1 MPNAGQYGVNIGQGA
16 ASGAGLGASFG
27 PWGAVIGGGV
37 GALGGALSTLLSSSD
52 EAKQRKKALEAY
64 RQQTREQRE
73 KYIAQSYE
81 PYNVESFPSLA
92 AEEEDFNA
100 RMPVEQAPNY
110 GQLAQSAMSLGSTVG
125 GLSRQSA
132 AQSKLDE
139 LIQSRKNGAAQAQG
153 MPWGGYASDPWSM
166 Y

>member
-1 MPNAGQYGVNIGQGA
+1 
-16 ASGAGLGASFG
+16 
-27 PWGAVIGGGV
+27 
-37 GALGGALSTLLSSSD
+37 
-52 EAKQRKKALEAY
+52 
-64 RQQTREQRE
+64 
-73 KYIAQSYE
+73 
-81 PYNVESFPSLA
+81 
-92 AEEEDFNA
+92 
-100 RMPVEQAPNY
+100 
-110 GQLAQSAMSLGSTVG
+110 MSLGSTVG

>member
-1 MPNAGQYGVNIGQGA
+1 M
-16 ASGAGLGASFG
+16 
-27 PWGAVIGGGV
+27 
-37 GALGGALSTLLSSSD
+37 
-52 EAKQRKKALEAY
+52 
-64 RQQTREQRE
+64 
-73 KYIAQSYE
+73 YIAQSYE